1 MSYICPVNIS
11 YYISQRI
18 SKAST
23 SGYSGTIIKIAI
35 ATIALSIAIMILS
48 VSVLMGFKNGITEK
62 VFGFWGHIHV
72 TDSKISRTFE
82 LTPIQN
88 SEAIK
93 DSISSIGYVERG
105 VGESMSDVIKSKGG
119 VTSINPYIM
128 LPGIIKTQRKDLEGI
143 ILKGI
148 DSDYKW
154 DNFKSYLKDGQ
165 FPQLGL
171 GNKREI
177 LISEQTSRRLKVNI
191 GDKLNVYFVKD
202 KDAKTKQFKISGI
215 YRTGLEEYDVK
226 FVFVDMNVLQN
237 ILDWDRSQIGG
248 YEIFIDNLEDAELVA
263 DYIHEEILPA
273 NLYAETIKN
282 KFGNLFKWIELQ
294 DMNALLLLI
303 LMTIV
308 AIINMSTAILILI
321 LERSKM
327 IGTLKAL
334 GMGNWDIR
342 KIFIYNALW
351 ILAMAIVIGNIL
363 GIGLALFQK
372 TTGFIKLDE
381 TNYYLSEVP
390 IHFDIWSILGI
401 NIVTI
406 IVTLL
411 VMVIPSYMVTKISPI
426 KILRF
431 E

>member
-1 MSYICPVNIS
+1 MNIS

-48 VSVLMGFKNGITEK
+48 VSVLLGFKNGITEK

-82 LTPIQN
+82 LTPILN

-93 DSISSIGYVERG
+93 DSISSIGYVEKG
-105 VGESMSDVIKSKGG
+105 VGESMSNSIKSEGG
-119 VTSINPYIM
+119 VKSINPYIM

-148 DSDYKW
+148 DKDYKW
-154 DNFKSYLKDGQ
+154 DSFKSYLKDGN
-165 FPQLGL
+165 FPKLEIGS
-171 GNKREI
+171 KREI
-177 LISEQTSRRLKVNI
+177 LISQQTARRLKVKV
-191 GDKLNVYFVKD
+191 GDKLNVYFIKD

-226 FVFVDMNVLQN
+226 FVFVDMAVLQN
-237 ILDWDRSQIGG
+237 ILDWDETQIGG
-248 YEIFIDNLEDAELVA
+248 YEIFIDNIDDAELIA
-263 DYIHEEILPA
+263 DYIHNEILPA
-273 NLYAETIKN
+273 NLYSETIKN

-308 AIINMSTAILILI
+308 AIINMSTAVLILI

-334 GMGNWDIR
+334 GMPNWNIR
-342 KIFIYNALW
+342 KIFIFNALW
-351 ILAMAIVIGNIL
+351 ILVMAILFGNAL
-363 GIGLALFQK
+363 GIGVALLQK
-372 TTGFIKLDE
+372 NTGLIKLDE

-390 IHFDIWSILGI
+390 IHFDMLSVLGI

-406 IVTLL
+406 VVTLL
-411 VMVIPSYMVTKISPI
+411 VMIIPTYMVTKISPI

>member
-1 MSYICPVNIS
+1 MNIS

-48 VSVLMGFKNGITEK
+48 VSVLMGFKKGITEK

-82 LTPIQN
+82 LTPILN
-88 SEAIK
+88 SDAIK
-93 DSISSIGYVERG
+93 DSISSIGYVEKRDEDY
-105 VGESMSDVIKSKGG
+105 VQKIVKTQGG

-148 DSDYKW
+148 DKDYKW
-154 DNFKSYLKDGQ
+154 QNFESYLKKGN
-165 FPQLGL
+165 FPKLGL
-171 GNKREI
+171 DNKREI
-177 LISEQTSRRLKVNI
+177 LISQQTARRLKVDV

-202 KDAKTKQFKISGI
+202 RDAKTKQFKISGI

-226 FVFVDMNVLQN
+226 FVFVDMSVLQD
-237 ILDWDRSQIGG
+237 ILEWDKTQIGG
-248 YEIFIDNLEDAELVA
+248 YEIFIDNIDDAELIA
-263 DYIHEEILPA
+263 DYVHDEILPA
-273 NLYAETIKN
+273 NLYSETIKN

-351 ILAMAIVIGNIL
+351 ILAMAIIIGNVM
-363 GIGLALFQK
+363 GIGIALIQK
-372 TTGFIKLDE
+372 STGLLKLDE

-390 IHFDIWSILGI
+390 IDFDILAIVGI
-401 NIVTI
+401 NVITI

-411 VMVIPSYMVTKISPI
+411 VMIIPSYMVTKISPI